1 MHYFEFKVLQRNTLS
16 QLSSQ
21 LKLSLFDCILELSH
35 LLLKSV
41 YFLFVFVYSLQT
53 RFRPRVYIL
62 KDCQDP
68 LVSIL
73 HLLQTM
79 ETFLIFVVVVFQFA

>member
-1 MHYFEFKVLQRNTLS
+1 VHYFELKVLQRDTLS

-21 LKLSLFDCILELSH
+21 FKLSLFDCILELSH

-53 RFRPRVYIL
+53 RFRPRVNIL